1 MAAEKQAHHASS
13 CLSYDL
19 LCFWLENIN
28 NFKVSD
34 AHGVQSVRKSQ
45 ACKLVLVDCRCRTAG
60 IGLPTFLDNASQQKY
75 QQTSQQIQQQ
85 QMDMQAHA
93 SAVWNLSEWG
103 YVPANGKK
111 TTRLRGQ
118 NVGQK
123 DGMLPFWDYP
133 NSGQCIPIVSSLL
146 GTPIYL
152 QLASYRWAP
161 TNPFLPPLRLQGQLP
176 WMPLDAIKLQPSW
189 PVNHQQLTQINMPL
203 PRNKGF

>member
-1 MAAEKQAHHASS
+1 MAGEKQPHDASS

-45 ACKLVLVDCRCRTAG
+45 ACTLVLVDCRCRTAG

-123 DGMLPFWDYP
+123 DGMCHFEIMPTVVSAFLSFRPRYAIC
-133 NSGQCIPIVSSLL
+133 SGPLYIYNLLHIDGPQPIHFCHLWGFKDNFL
-146 GTPIYL
+146 GCH
-152 QLASYRWAP
+152 
-161 TNPFLPPLRLQGQLP
+161 
-176 WMPLDAIKLQPSW
+176 WMPLNSNPHDQSTIS
-189 PVNHQQLTQINMPL
+189 N
-203 PRNKGF
+203 